1 MLLVLLSVVLGARV
15 VASAD
20 RTQAWLVATR
30 PLPAGHVLAR
40 DDVGSTRAHLD
51 HGTGGHYYLAARAP
65 ALVGGQLARPLSP
78 GELVG
83 EHDFVQGRV
92 VPTRVVP
99 VLVRAGRAPGLRR
112 GDRVDVYVFQRW
124 STAPAR
130 TGPAGGVETRVLH
143 DVEFLDED
151 ELASGDRSLRLRVP
165 VDAAIAAVA
174 ASQTER
180 VDVVRIDRGGR
191 GESGGA
197 GPATVPGYG
206 S

>member
-1 MLLVLLSVVLGARV
+1 M
-15 VASAD
+15 
-20 RTQAWLVATR
+20 
-30 PLPAGHVLAR
+30 
-40 DDVGSTRAHLD
+40 
-51 HGTGGHYYLAARAP
+51 
-65 ALVGGQLARPLSP
+65 
-78 GELVG
+78 
-83 EHDFVQGRV
+83 
-92 VPTRVVP
+92 
-99 VLVRAGRAPGLRR
+99 
-112 GDRVDVYVFQRW
+112 
-124 STAPAR
+124 
-130 TGPAGGVETRVLH
+130 LH

-197 GPATVPGYG
+197 GPASVPGYG